1 MFFSIFRCGGMVL
14 LTFTIEKITFL
25 SSAIVVRFKL
35 ICVKCKD
42 TNFSRSVAMQMP
54 IFLFCQKI
62 LSLWRK
68 PMPRTIMKRLF
79 FCFTLLLFL
88 LVSCKKEE
96 DFSIPIDGEG
106 HVYGTLQIGSR
117 TWMLG
122 ALNTTL
128 YNDGSP
134 ILLDTGW
141 NSADDMAVYCNYNN
155 DPKNAEKYGRL
166 YNWYAVNSGRLAPK
180 GWHVATKDD
189 WEDLARTFGGLFS
202 VGIALKALTDWEFY
216 SDSITATNESG
227 LGLLPTGCR
236 ENYMDSVVHHGE
248 FHDRGRVGFWWTSTP
263 SIGSGGYVM
272 SLSYNSDELFGR
284 SAAPDLG
291 AAVLCVKD

>member
-1 MFFSIFRCGGMVL
+1 M
-14 LTFTIEKITFL
+14 
-25 SSAIVVRFKL
+25 
-35 ICVKCKD
+35 
-42 TNFSRSVAMQMP
+42 
-54 IFLFCQKI
+54 
-62 LSLWRK
+62 
-68 PMPRTIMKRLF
+68 
-79 FCFTLLLFL
+79 
-88 LVSCKKEE
+88 
-96 DFSIPIDGEG
+96 
-106 HVYGTLQIGSR
+106 YGTLQIGSR

-189 WEDLARTFGGLFS
+189 WEDLAHTFGGLLS

-236 ENYMDSVVHHGE
+236 ENYRDSVVHHGE
-248 FHDRGRVGFWWTSTP
+248 FHDLGRVGFWWTSTP

>member
-1 MFFSIFRCGGMVL
+1 M
-14 LTFTIEKITFL
+14 
-25 SSAIVVRFKL
+25 
-35 ICVKCKD
+35 
-42 TNFSRSVAMQMP
+42 
-54 IFLFCQKI
+54 
-62 LSLWRK
+62 LSLQRK
-68 PMPRTIMKRLF
+68 PTTQTVMKRLF

-88 LVSCKKEE
+88 FASCKKEE

-106 HVYGTLQIGSR
+106 HVYATLQIGSR

-134 ILLDTGW
+134 ILLDTAW
-141 NSADDMAVYCNYNN
+141 SRADRAAVYCNYDN

-166 YNWYAVNSGRLAPK
+166 YNWHAVNSGRLAPK

-189 WEDLARTFGGLFS
+189 WEDLARTFGGLYS
-202 VGIALKALTDWEFY
+202 AGIALKALTDWEFY

-236 ENYMDSVVHHGE
+236 ENYMDSVAHHGE
-248 FHDRGRVGFWWTSTP
+248 FHDRGRVGFWWTSTQ

-272 SLSYNSDELFGR
+272 SLSYKSNELLGYNS
-284 SAAPDLG
+284 APDFG